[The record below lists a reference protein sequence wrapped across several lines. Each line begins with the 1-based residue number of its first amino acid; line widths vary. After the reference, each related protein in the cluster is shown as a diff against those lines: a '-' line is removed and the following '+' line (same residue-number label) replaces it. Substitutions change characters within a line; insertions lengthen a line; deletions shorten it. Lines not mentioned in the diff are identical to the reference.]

1 MKFSQVVVFFGALFA
16 LSYAIPYR
24 MDMVVED
31 SADELATR

>member
-1 MKFSQVVVFFGALFA
+1 MKFSQVVVLFGALLA
-16 LSYAIPYR
+16 VSYAIPYR